1 MIHLPCGIHRKS
13 NFGIV
18 KQFLHSREYTCIT
31 HILFICI
38 YIYISKKLGKLFCRE
53 WRNFFTSL
61 VVVFF
66 SESWNNSVFEFE
78 KSVTSFKLEYTQHL
92 VAGMIFFSF
101 EKHIDSIYEP
111 SSSKN
116 FTIIVQR
123 IFTKDLKDAD
133 ENYFILLLLFI
144 LF

>member
-1 MIHLPCGIHRKS
+1 M
-13 NFGIV
+13 
-18 KQFLHSREYTCIT
+18 
-31 HILFICI
+31 
-38 YIYISKKLGKLFCRE
+38 
-53 WRNFFTSL
+53 
-61 VVVFF
+61 VFF

-116 FTIIVQR
+116 LTIIVQR

>member
-1 MIHLPCGIHRKS
+1 
-13 NFGIV
+13 
-18 KQFLHSREYTCIT
+18 
-31 HILFICI
+31 
-38 YIYISKKLGKLFCRE
+38 
-53 WRNFFTSL
+53 
-61 VVVFF
+61 
-66 SESWNNSVFEFE
+66 
-78 KSVTSFKLEYTQHL
+78 
-92 VAGMIFFSF
+92 MIFFSF

-116 FTIIVQR
+116 LTIIVQR

>member
-1 MIHLPCGIHRKS
+1 M
-13 NFGIV
+13 
-18 KQFLHSREYTCIT
+18 
-31 HILFICI
+31 
-38 YIYISKKLGKLFCRE
+38 KKLLHQSCRGFLFRI
-53 WRNFFTSL
+53 
-61 VVVFF
+61 
-66 SESWNNSVFEFE
+66 WNNSVFEFE

-101 EKHIDSIYEP
+101 KKHIDSIYEP
-111 SSSKN
+111 SLSKN
-116 FTIIVQR
+116 LTIIVQR